1 MIVIVCGC
9 PQAHKAKTTSHEI
22 HAVQLFLNTPSSLT
36 VSTEEEVNDEE
47 EETDRQTGRQADT
60 QRERTNERMV
70 Y

>member
-1 MIVIVCGC
+1 MIVIRCGC
-9 PQAHKAKTTSHEI
+9 PLAHKAKTTSHEI

-36 VSTEEEVNDEE
+36 VSTEEVNDEE
-47 EETDRQTGRQADT
+47 DDTDRQTGRQADT